1 MAESTTPDLASV
13 NGNAAPAPEGH
24 TSTSLEQGLT
34 RLRLEM
40 LAMGGLVIDQV
51 AGATDA
57 FVNDDCAKA
66 QLVLAREPQVN
77 GYDVVIDEHS
87 ERLLALHQPLAVDL
101 RLVRAITRAAIDLER
116 VGDEARKVARVALRV
131 QEPEARRA
139 AAVVAQ
145 PVRQMA
151 DLGLSM
157 LRDAVVALDT
167 MNAELADHVRRRDKE
182 MDAEFEAAVRRL
194 TTITLE
200 SNDAMPAVLDIV
212 LALKSLERI
221 GDHAKN
227 VAEQVVFIV
236 RGIDVRHRHV
246 AATPNGNA

>member
-1 MAESTTPDLASV
+1 MADSTVSEIMTAS
-13 NGNAAPAPEGH
+13 GEPAPALEGH
-24 TSTSLEQGLT
+24 ASKSLEQGLT

-57 FVNDDCAKA
+57 FVTGDRARAD
-66 QLVLAREPQVN
+66 LVLAREPQVN

-87 ERLLALHQPLAVDL
+87 ERLLAWHQPLAVDL

-116 VGDEARKVARVALRV
+116 AGDEARKVAKVALRID
-131 QEPEARRA
+131 EPEARRA

-151 DLGLSM
+151 DVGLAM

-167 MNAELADHVRRRDKE
+167 MNAELAEKVRRRDKE
-182 MDAEFEAAVRRL
+182 IDAEFEAAVRRL
-194 TTITLE
+194 TTLMLE
-200 SNDAMPAVLDIV
+200 SADAMPAVLDIV

-236 RGIDVRHRHV
+236 RGIDVRHRHLAPAPSG
-246 AATPNGNA
+246 AA

>member
-1 MAESTTPDLASV
+1 MAEPTSLDETSAHPDTVPS
-13 NGNAAPAPEGH
+13 PEGH
-24 TSTSLEQGLT
+24 ASKSLEQGLA

-51 AGATDA
+51 AGASEA
-57 FVNDDCAKA
+57 FIHGDEARA
-66 QLVLAREPQVN
+66 EQVLSREPQVN

-87 ERLLALHQPLAVDL
+87 ERLLAWHQPLAVDL

-116 VGDEARKVARVALRV
+116 AGDEARKVAKIAIRIQV
-131 QEPEARRA
+131 PEARRA

-151 DLGLSM
+151 ELGLAM

-167 MNAELADHVRRRDKE
+167 MNAELADQVRRRDKE
-182 MDAEFEAAVRRL
+182 IDAEFEAAVRRL
-194 TTITLE
+194 TTLMLE
-200 SNDAMPAVLDIV
+200 SADAMPAVLDIV
-212 LALKSLERI
+212 LALKAFERI

-236 RGIDVRHRHV
+236 RGIDVRHRKV
-246 AATPNGNA
+246 AAAPGAPH

>member
-1 MAESTTPDLASV
+1 MADSTVSETMTASGES
-13 NGNAAPAPEGH
+13 APAPEGH
-24 TSTSLEQGLT
+24 ASKSLEQGLT

-57 FVNDDCAKA
+57 FVTGDEARA

-77 GYDVVIDEHS
+77 SYDVVIDEHS
-87 ERLLALHQPLAVDL
+87 ERLLAWHQPLAVDL

-116 VGDEARKVARVALRV
+116 AGDEARKIAKIALRV

-151 DLGLSM
+151 DVGLAM

-167 MNAELADHVRRRDKE
+167 MNAELAEKVRRRDK
-182 MDAEFEAAVRRL
+182 DIDSEFEAAVRRL
-194 TTITLE
+194 TTLMLE
-200 SNDAMPAVLDIV
+200 SADAMPAVLDIV

-236 RGIDVRHRHV
+236 RGIDVRHRHLAPAPSG
-246 AATPNGNA
+246 AA